1 MIDLPLAPSSA
12 ADASPAAS
20 GFLRL
25 MADPTRRR
33 IFLLLMKGETCNCEM
48 SGLLE
53 LSQNLISHHI
63 RQLRKAGLIKARRDE
78 QDQRW
83 VYYSIDRQA
92 LARLH
97 GELAELFDPAR
108 LEERAPQCGPAM
120 KGCD

>member
-1 MIDLPLAPSSA
+1 M
-12 ADASPAAS
+12 
-20 GFLRL
+20 

-33 IFLLLMKGETCNCEM
+33 IFLLLMKGEICNCEM
-48 SGLLE
+48 SGLLG

-63 RQLRKAGLIKARRDE
+63 RQLRKAGLISARRDE
-78 QDQRW
+78 WDQRW

-108 LEERAPQCGPAM
+108 IEKRAPRCGPAM
-120 KGCD
+120 NARD